1 MLKTVL
7 FIILSLIVM
16 FLCFRCIILTKTLNY
31 YTSLITN
38 LINDDMTKDNIKI
51 IMSAMYGLNV
61 DEIERRLSNGDQK

>member
-51 IMSAMYGLNV
+51 ITSAMYGLSV
-61 DEIERRLSNGDQK
+61 DEIERRLSNGNQK

>member
-61 DEIERRLSNGDQK
+61 DEIERRLSNGNQK